1 MTSNKKIANN
11 AANKIDIN
19 NKITNNHDIEKKKI
33 EEKINDIEKK
43 EIREI
48 SQIIRDVITQ
58 IFALFG
64 ADNFL
69 VLFPRMDLKGFG
81 YIPQLFFIKPK
92 NELITRTYNTSCS
105 KRPVINY
112 YDRKAEY
119 VSYNPVMTGE
129 HISLNGGILTSL
141 YKDMISLLKMTVFGN
156 TMLRFDAHLVKEQLA
171 NRIQAQVPFSIYSPT
186 FGLKELAV
194 ITSLSFKDT
203 PFIDEVEVSL
213 SIEIVKTFALEKY
226 KG

>member
-1 MTSNKKIANN
+1 
-11 AANKIDIN
+11 
-19 NKITNNHDIEKKKI
+19 
-33 EEKINDIEKK
+33 
-43 EIREI
+43 
-48 SQIIRDVITQ
+48 
-58 IFALFG
+58 
-64 ADNFL
+64 
-69 VLFPRMDLKGFG
+69 MDLKGFG

-141 YKDMISLLKMTVFGN
+141 YKDMLSLLKMTVFGN
-156 TMLRFDAHLVKEQLA
+156 TMLRFDAHLAKEQLA
-171 NRIQAQVPFSIYSPT
+171 NRLQAQVPFSIYSPT

>member
-1 MTSNKKIANN
+1 MA
-11 AANKIDIN
+11 IN
-19 NKITNNHDIEKKKI
+19 NENTNNKQMSSA
-33 EEKINDIEKK
+33 
-43 EIREI
+43 EIF
-48 SQIIRDVITQ
+48 QIVKNVTTQ

-69 VLFPRMDLKGFG
+69 VLFPRPDFRGFG
-81 YIPQLFFIKPK
+81 YVPQLFFVKPK
-92 NELITRTYNTSCS
+92 NQLISRTYNTSCS

-129 HISLNGGILTSL
+129 NISLSGGVLTSL
-141 YKDMISLLKMTVFGN
+141 YKEMLSPLKMTVFGN
-156 TMLRFDAHLVKEQLA
+156 SLLRFDTHLVKEQLA
-171 NRIQAQVPFSIYSPT
+171 NRLQAQVPFTIYSPT
-186 FGLKELAV
+186 FGLKELAI
-194 ITSLSFKDT
+194 ITSLTFTDT

-213 SIEIVKTFALEKY
+213 SIEVVKTFTLEKY

>member
-1 MTSNKKIANN
+1 MDS
-11 AANKIDIN
+11 N
-19 NKITNNHDIEKKKI
+19 NKNIINIKTISPTEKENSTDIINTNNDNGEK
-33 EEKINDIEKK
+33 NK
-43 EIREI
+43 EREMSHAEI
-48 SQIIRDVITQ
+48 FQIIKDVATQ

-69 VLFPRMDLKGFG
+69 ALFPRPDFRGFG
-81 YIPQLFFIKPK
+81 YVPQLFFIKPK
-92 NELITRTYNTSCS
+92 AQLITRTYNTSCS

-129 HISLNGGILTSL
+129 HISLNGGVLTSL
-141 YKDMISLLKMTVFGN
+141 YKEMLSPLKNTVFGN
-156 TMLRFDAHLVKEQLA
+156 SLLRFDSHLVKEQLA
-171 NRIQAQVPFSIYSPT
+171 NRLQAQVPFTIYSPT
-186 FGLKELAV
+186 FGLKELAI
-194 ITSLSFKDT
+194 ITSLTFTDT

-213 SIEIVKTFALEKY
+213 SIEVVKTFTLEKY

>member
-1 MTSNKKIANN
+1 M
-11 AANKIDIN
+11 DIN
-19 NKITNNHDIEKKKI
+19 NKNIVNKTKTISPTEKDNSKDIINTNNDNGEKNK
-33 EEKINDIEKK
+33 EKEMSHA
-43 EIREI
+43 EIF
-48 SQIIRDVITQ
+48 QIIKDVATQ

-69 VLFPRMDLKGFG
+69 ALFPRPDFRGFG
-81 YIPQLFFIKPK
+81 YVPQLFFIKPK
-92 NELITRTYNTSCS
+92 TQLITRTYNTSCS

-129 HISLNGGILTSL
+129 HISLNGGVLTSL
-141 YKDMISLLKMTVFGN
+141 YKEMLSPLKMTVFGN
-156 TMLRFDAHLVKEQLA
+156 SLLRFDAHLVKEQLA
-171 NRIQAQVPFSIYSPT
+171 NRLQAQVPFTIYSPT
-186 FGLKELAV
+186 FGLKELAI
-194 ITSLSFKDT
+194 ITSLTFTDT

-213 SIEIVKTFALEKY
+213 SIEVVKTFTLEKY

>member
-1 MTSNKKIANN
+1 MKIDKKIANN
-11 AANKIDIN
+11 AKIKIDIN
-19 NKITNNHDIEKKKI
+19 NENTNDNDIENKKKI
-33 EEKINDIEKK
+33 M
-43 EIREI
+43 EIT
-48 SQIIRDVITQ
+48 QIIRDVITQ

-81 YIPQLFFIKPK
+81 YVPQLFFIKPK
-92 NELITRTYNTSCS
+92 TELITRTYNTSCS
-105 KRPVINY
+105 KRPIINY
-112 YDRKAEY
+112 YNRKAEY

-129 HISLNGGILTSL
+129 HISLSGGVLTSL
-141 YKDMISLLKMTVFGN
+141 YKEMLSPLKMTAFGN
-156 TMLRFDAHLVKEQLA
+156 SMLRFDAHLVKEQLA
-171 NRIQAQVPFSIYSPT
+171 NRLQAQVPFSVYSLT
-186 FGLKELAV
+186 FGLKELAI

-203 PFIDEVEVSL
+203 PWIDEVEVSL

>member
-1 MTSNKKIANN
+1 M
-11 AANKIDIN
+11 DIN
-19 NKITNNHDIEKKKI
+19 NKNTNNNNVENNKKVM
-33 EEKINDIEKK
+33 
-43 EIREI
+43 EIT
-48 SQIIRDVITQ
+48 QIVRDVTTQ

-81 YIPQLFFIKPK
+81 YIPQLFFVKPK
-92 NELITRTYNTSCS
+92 TELITRTYNTSCS

-129 HISLNGGILTSL
+129 NISLNGGVLTSL
-141 YKDMISLLKMTVFGN
+141 YKEMLSPLKMTVFGN

-171 NRIQAQVPFSIYSPT
+171 NRLQAQVPFSVYSPT
-186 FGLKELAV
+186 FGLKELV
-194 ITSLSFKDT
+194 IITSLSFKDT
-203 PFIDEVEVSL
+203 PWIDEVEISL
-213 SIEIVKTFALEKY
+213 SMEIVKTFTLEKY

>member
-1 MTSNKKIANN
+1 MKINK
-11 AANKIDIN
+11 
-19 NKITNNHDIEKKKI
+19 KITNNNDIETKKKI
-33 EEKINDIEKK
+33 M
-43 EIREI
+43 EITHI
-48 SQIIRDVITQ
+48 VRDVTTQ

-81 YIPQLFFIKPK
+81 YVPQLFFIKPK
-92 NELITRTYNTSCS
+92 NQLISRTYNTSCS
-105 KRPVINY
+105 KRPIINY

-129 HISLNGGILTSL
+129 HISLSSGILTSL
-141 YKDMISLLKMTVFGN
+141 YKDMLSLLKMTVFGN
-156 TMLRFDAHLVKEQLA
+156 TLLRFDAHLVKEQLA

-213 SIEIVKTFALEKY
+213 SMEIVKTFALEPY

>member
-1 MTSNKKIANN
+1 MAIKIKNKDKNCNN
-11 AANKIDIN
+11 R
-19 NKITNNHDIEKKKI
+19 EKG
-33 EEKINDIEKK
+33 EMSCA
-43 EIREI
+43 EII
-48 SQIIRDVITQ
+48 QIIRDVVTQ

-69 VLFPRMDLKGFG
+69 VLFPRLDLKGFG
-81 YIPQLFFIKPK
+81 YVPQLFFIKPK
-92 NELITRTYNTSCS
+92 NQLISRTYNTSCS

-112 YDRKAEY
+112 YDRKAQY

-129 HISLNGGILTSL
+129 HISLSGGVLTSL
-141 YKDMISLLKMTVFGN
+141 YKEMLSPLKMTVFGN
-156 TMLRFDAHLVKEQLA
+156 SLLRFDAHLVKEQLA
-171 NRIQAQVPFSIYSPT
+171 NRLQAQVPFTIYSPT
-186 FGLKELAV
+186 FGLKELAI

-213 SIEIVKTFALEKY
+213 SIEVVKTFALEKY

>member
-1 MTSNKKIANN
+1 M
-11 AANKIDIN
+11 DIN
-19 NKITNNHDIEKKKI
+19 SKTISPG
-33 EEKINDIEKK
+33 
-43 EIREI
+43 EII
-48 SQIIRDVITQ
+48 QIVKDVTTQ

-69 VLFPRMDLKGFG
+69 VLFPRPDLRGFG

-129 HISLNGGILTSL
+129 NISLNGAVLTSL
-141 YKDMISLLKMTVFGN
+141 YKEMLSPLKMTPFGN
-156 TMLRFDAHLVKEQLA
+156 SMLRFDAHLVKEQLA
-171 NRIQAQVPFSIYSPT
+171 NRLQSQVPFSIYSPT
-186 FGLKELAV
+186 FGLKELAI
-194 ITSLSFKDT
+194 ITNLTFKDT
-203 PFIDEVEVSL
+203 PYIDEIEVSL
-213 SIEIVKTFALEKY
+213 SIEIVKTFSLEKY

>member
-1 MTSNKKIANN
+1 MDS
-11 AANKIDIN
+11 N
-19 NKITNNHDIEKKKI
+19 NKNIINIKTISPTEKENSTDIINTNNDNGEK
-33 EEKINDIEKK
+33 NK
-43 EIREI
+43 EREMSHAEI
-48 SQIIRDVITQ
+48 FQIIKDVATQ

-69 VLFPRMDLKGFG
+69 ALFPLPDFRGFG
-81 YIPQLFFIKPK
+81 YVPQLFFIKPK
-92 NELITRTYNTSCS
+92 AQLITRTYNTSCS

-129 HISLNGGILTSL
+129 HISLNGGVLTSL
-141 YKDMISLLKMTVFGN
+141 YKEMLSPLKNTVFGN
-156 TMLRFDAHLVKEQLA
+156 SLLRFDSHLVKEQLA
-171 NRIQAQVPFSIYSPT
+171 NRLQAQVPFTIYSPT
-186 FGLKELAV
+186 FGLKELAI
-194 ITSLSFKDT
+194 ITSLTFTDT

-213 SIEIVKTFALEKY
+213 SIEVVKTFTLEKY

>member
-1 MTSNKKIANN
+1 MKINK
-11 AANKIDIN
+11 
-19 NKITNNHDIEKKKI
+19 KITNNNDIETKKKI
-33 EEKINDIEKK
+33 M
-43 EIREI
+43 EITYI
-48 SQIIRDVITQ
+48 VRDVTTQ

-81 YIPQLFFIKPK
+81 YVPQLFFIKPK
-92 NELITRTYNTSCS
+92 NQLISRTYNTSCS
-105 KRPVINY
+105 KRPIINY

-129 HISLNGGILTSL
+129 HISLSSGILTSL
-141 YKDMISLLKMTVFGN
+141 YKDMLSLLKMTVFGN
-156 TMLRFDAHLVKEQLA
+156 TLLRFDAHLVKEQLA

-213 SIEIVKTFALEKY
+213 SMEIVKTFALEPY

>member
-1 MTSNKKIANN
+1 MKIDKKIANN

-19 NKITNNHDIEKKKI
+19 NKIPNNHDIEKKKI
-33 EEKINDIEKK
+33 EEKIEDVEKK
-43 EIREI
+43 EFREI
-48 SQIIRDVITQ
+48 TRIIRDVITQ

-129 HISLNGGILTSL
+129 NISLNGGILTSL
-141 YKDMISLLKMTVFGN
+141 YKDMLSLLKMTVFGN